1 MYRDDRL
8 TAPRHDLRGSGPQW
22 EGSAWIVRW
31 ERAPWRWGKD
41 GWRWTVSQERASCSG
56 GDGRSGIFFFFFFFF
71 AFRLDRVVGY
81 FSEMITER
89 PGDGGKGK
97 RKESDREK
105 RKRRR
110 KEKEASSETRIKMD
124 RSGRR
129 GENQIMTE
137 DELVML
143 DVVVW

>member
-1 MYRDDRL
+1 MICAGLVPSGRV
-8 TAPRHDLRGSGPQW
+8 LRGLYDGSGL
-22 EGSAWIVRW
+22 R
-31 ERAPWRWGKD
+31 
-41 GWRWTVSQERASCSG
+41 
-56 GDGRSGIFFFFFFFF
+56 GDGERMDGDGQLVRNGRVVRVAMGGRGFFFFFFFF

>member
-1 MYRDDRL
+1 MGRWGGEGKRVPVEEL
-8 TAPRHDLRGSGPQW
+8 WPSPSGPSS
-22 EGSAWIVRW
+22 EKFRL
-31 ERAPWRWGKD
+31 D
-41 GWRWTVSQERASCSG
+41 
-56 GDGRSGIFFFFFFFF
+56 FFFFFF

>member
-1 MYRDDRL
+1 MELGVDLTDDKPL
-8 TAPRHDLRGSGPQW
+8 GSGNFGEVW
-22 EGSAWIVRW
+22 
-31 ERAPWRWGKD
+31 
-41 GWRWTVSQERASCSG
+41 
-56 GDGRSGIFFFFFFFF
+56 
-71 AFRLDRVVGY
+71 
-81 FSEMITER
+81 
-89 PGDGGKGK
+89 KGK